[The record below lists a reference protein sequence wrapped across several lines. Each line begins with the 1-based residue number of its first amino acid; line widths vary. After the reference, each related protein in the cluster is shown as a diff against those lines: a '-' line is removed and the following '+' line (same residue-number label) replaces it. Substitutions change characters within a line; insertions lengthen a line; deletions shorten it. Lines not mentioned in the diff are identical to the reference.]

1 MKRSTK
7 FWISNLAFITAFII
21 GILFF
26 IRKNNS
32 EDLLIR
38 AEGNR
43 SEIINEKGVDLTD
56 DIETKKTDS
65 DAKNEIINT
74 SEKVV
79 EKYPIYIT
87 GEVNNP
93 GIYHVEED
101 SYVYEV
107 IEMAGGFTEEAAK
120 SYLNLAAKVNRE
132 SHIFVPNINDSEIEV
147 LTKFSGITNPGS
159 TNESFN
165 NKLVNI
171 NNASLEELKTLPGI
185 GQAMAERII
194 TYRKESGRFKSKD
207 ELMNINGIKESK
219 FNKIKDLITT

>member
-1 MKRSTK
+1 MKSSTK
-7 FWISNLAFITAFII
+7 FWVSNLAFITAFII
-21 GILFF
+21 GVLFF

-32 EDLLIR
+32 EDLLIK

-43 SEIINEKGVDLTD
+43 AEIINKKEVDLTD
-56 DIETKKTDS
+56 DNES
-65 DAKNEIINT
+65 DKIASDTKNEIVNA
-74 SEKVV
+74 SEKVA

-93 GIYHVEED
+93 GIYHVEEN

-147 LTKFSGITNPGS
+147 LTKFSGITNLGS
-159 TNESFN
+159 TNESLD

-171 NNASLEELKTLPGI
+171 NNASVEELKTLPGI

-194 TYRKESGRFKSKD
+194 TYRKESGSFKSKD
-207 ELMNINGIKESK
+207 ELMTINGIKESK